1 MKILFYDG
9 YLDENIVNVETFIK
23 YRIFVVINAAMG
35 PRKAQKYFQEHS
47 EQYPDAVVLTNSLI
61 SLTHDFG
68 WNKAENRTDIY
79 FWSES
84 KRDFVSADELTNK
97 EIRKESNILHMFMS
111 GVFHA

>member
-23 YRIFVVINAAMG
+23 YQICVVIDAAMG
-35 PRKAQKYFQEHS
+35 PRKVLKYFQENYS
-47 EQYPDAVVLTNSLI
+47 QYPDMVVLTNSLI
-61 SLTHDFG
+61 GLTDDFG

-84 KRDFVSADELTNK
+84 KQDFVRADELTNK
-97 EIRKESNILHMFMS
+97 EIRKESNILHMFLS
-111 GVFHA
+111 SVFRK